1 MSKRSPKSVE
11 EKLEIVNLYLEKG
24 KSMSSLIREY
34 GVSDTSIRTWVR
46 KYKHLG
52 IAGLRDSKT
61 WTRYSKEIKEQAVQD
76 YLSGRGSLE
85 TIIDKYHI
93 SSQSVLKRWI
103 NQYTSGKALQTTSK
117 GLGRMKQG
125 RKTTFEERVEIVNFT
140 IAHDKDYQAAIEKY
154 GISYQQVY
162 SWVKKFE
169 KDGSQG
175 LLDRRGKGL
184 DSKPNLT
191 PEEELQLKI
200 KQLEERNR
208 YLEMEVGLLK
218 KLEEIRRRNRR

>member
-11 EKLEIVNLYLEKG
+11 EKLEIVNLYLEKE
-24 KSMSSLIREY
+24 KSISNLIREY
-34 GVSDTSIRTWVR
+34 GVSDTALRTWVR
-46 KYKHLG
+46 KYQQLG
-52 IAGLRDSKT
+52 IEGLKESQT
-61 WTRYSKEIKEQAVQD
+61 WKPYSQELKEQAVQD
-76 YLSGRGSLE
+76 YLNGTGSMY
-85 TIIDKYHI
+85 TICDRYQI
-93 SSQSVLKRWI
+93 SSRSVLKRWI
-103 NQYTSGKALQTTSK
+103 KRYTSGKSLQPTSK
-117 GLGRMKQG
+117 GLSRMNQG

-162 SWVKKFE
+162 SWVRKFE

-184 DSKPNLT
+184 NSKPNLT
-191 PEEELQLKI
+191 PKEALQLKI